1 MANTSIVYVKIN
13 SQLKNDVDKIL
24 ENLGISPSLLIQML
38 YIQIKLT
45 KRIPFEIKLPKSI
58 DELTREDL
66 NYELLKG
73 FNDIESGKVKTSN
86 EVDEI
91 INELEKL
98 KIYEE
103 IIEGL
108 VDVEEGKTIDG
119 PKALMKLK
127 EKYSLNN

>member
-1 MANTSIVYVKIN
+1 MVNTSIVYVKIN

-24 ENLGISPSLLIQML
+24 DNLGISPSLLIQML

-58 DELTREDL
+58 DELTREEL
-66 NYELLKG
+66 NYELLKRL
-73 FNDIESGKVKTSN
+73 NDIENGKVKTSN

-91 INELEKL
+91 INEQEKL

-108 VDVEEGKTIDG
+108 VDVVEGKTIDG
-119 PKALMKLK
+119 PKVLMKLR
-127 EKYSLNN
+127 EKYSVNN